1 MGGGARRGRRST
13 PPNRREGFVD
23 PADREGIAA
32 IRKAFGIA
40 GQVAVVTGASS
51 GLGRASAVWLGGAGA
66 TVVVNHLPASP
77 DAAAAVCREIEEV
90 GGEAVAFEAAVR
102 DPEQVAEMFATAVER
117 CGPVTTLVHNAR
129 PQ

>member
-66 TVVVNHLPASP
+66 PVVVNHLSASA
-77 DAAAAVCREIEEV
+77 DAAAEVFRELEEV
-90 GGEAVAFEAAVR
+90 GGEAVAFGADVR
-102 DPEQVAEMFATAVER
+102 APEQAARRVAHHGEP
-117 CGPVTTLVHNAR
+117 CGTVH
-129 PQ
+129 

>member
-51 GLGRASAVWLGGAGA
+51 GPGRASAVWLGGAGA
-66 TVVVNHLPASP
+66 TVVVNHLPASA
-77 DAAAAVCREIEEV
+77 DAAGEVCRAVTAV
-90 GGEAVAFEAAVR
+90 GGAA
-102 DPEQVAEMFATAVER
+102 
-117 CGPVTTLVHNAR
+117 CGSAPDV
-129 PQ
+129 